1 MARNGAVVNPQQLLL
16 YLHEQGLSKYDM
28 PEYFLQVDEI
38 PLSANGKVLKRA
50 LVPSIESGRLSPK
63 PVRWQGA

>member
-1 MARNGAVVNPQQLLL
+1 
-16 YLHEQGLSKYDM
+16 M